1 MRKYSQYFLILLG
14 RGESI
19 CPCKQ
24 RAFLGVFSRKAISYT
39 QLRFCLCFETNC
51 SKNICVIQR
60 FLVPLQRN
68 KSEEEME
75 EKGEIVIYQT
85 QDGITKLDVCLDGDT
100 VWITQEQMALLFQ
113 RDKSTISR
121 HIRNIFDEG
130 ELEESLVVA
139 KNATPKKYGRREGFL
154 QEAELTYYNLDVIIS
169 VGYRVKSQRGVQFR
183 QWATKRIHEYI
194 VKGFTLDDERLKGN
208 GGGQYWRELLQ
219 RIQEI
224 RTDERMIYRQVLD
237 LYATAHDYDKNSQ
250 AAHEFF
256 AAYQNK
262 FHFAIHGHTA
272 SELIMERADA
282 NQPFMG
288 LTTGEYPTTAKVTV
302 AKNYMTDEELD
313 AMRSLVSGFFDFA
326 EMQAKLHRYMYM
338 SDYMALLEDLIRV
351 NKRPV
356 LAGKGKVS
364 AEQAKEHALDEL
376 KKFKDRRL
384 SPAEEDYMEAIRE
397 LNQKAKKG
405 IKK

>member
-1 MRKYSQYFLILLG
+1 
-14 RGESI
+14 
-19 CPCKQ
+19 
-24 RAFLGVFSRKAISYT
+24 
-39 QLRFCLCFETNC
+39 
-51 SKNICVIQR
+51 
-60 FLVPLQRN
+60 
-68 KSEEEME
+68 ME

-85 QDGITKLDVCLDGDT
+85 QDGITKLDVRLDGDT
-100 VWITQEQMALLFQ
+100 VWLSQEQMAQLFE
-113 RDKSTISR
+113 RDKSVITR
-121 HIRNIFDEG
+121 HISNIYAEG
-130 ELEESLVVA
+130 ELSRESTSA
-139 KNATPKKYGRREGFL
+139 KIAFVPQTRERSY
-154 QEAELTYYNLDVIIS
+154 ELTYYNLDVIIS

-194 VKGFTLDDERLKGN
+194 VKGFTLDDERLKGH

-338 SDYMALLEDLIRV
+338 SDYMTLLEDLIRV

-356 LAGKGKVS
+356 LAGKGKVT

-397 LNQKAKKG
+397 LNQKAKTG

>member
-1 MRKYSQYFLILLG
+1 M
-14 RGESI
+14 
-19 CPCKQ
+19 
-24 RAFLGVFSRKAISYT
+24 
-39 QLRFCLCFETNC
+39 
-51 SKNICVIQR
+51 
-60 FLVPLQRN
+60 
-68 KSEEEME
+68 ME

-85 QDGITKLDVCLDGDT
+85 QDGITKLDVRLDGDT
-100 VWITQEQMALLFQ
+100 VWLSQEQMAQLFE
-113 RDKSTISR
+113 RDKSVITR
-121 HIRNIFDEG
+121 HISNIYAEG
-130 ELEESLVVA
+130 ELSRESTSA
-139 KNATPKKYGRREGFL
+139 KIAFVPQTRERSY
-154 QEAELTYYNLDVIIS
+154 ELTYYNLDVIIS

-194 VKGFTLDDERLKGN
+194 VKGFTLDDERLKGH

-338 SDYMALLEDLIRV
+338 SDYMTLLEDLIRV

-356 LAGKGKVS
+356 LAGKGKVT

>member
-1 MRKYSQYFLILLG
+1 
-14 RGESI
+14 
-19 CPCKQ
+19 
-24 RAFLGVFSRKAISYT
+24 
-39 QLRFCLCFETNC
+39 
-51 SKNICVIQR
+51 
-60 FLVPLQRN
+60 
-68 KSEEEME
+68 ME
-75 EKGEIVIYQT
+75 DKGEIVIYQT
-85 QDGITKLDVCLDGDT
+85 QDGITQLDVRLDGET
-100 VWITQEQMALLFQ
+100 VWLSQDQMAQLFE
-113 RDKSTISR
+113 RDKSVITR
-121 HIRNIFDEG
+121 HISNIYSEG
-130 ELEESLVVA
+130 ELPRESTSA
-139 KNATPKKYGRREGFL
+139 KIAFVPQTRERTY
-154 QEAELTYYNLDVIIS
+154 EVTYYNLDVIIS

-194 VKGFTLDDERLKGN
+194 VKGFALDDERLKGN

-250 AAHEFF
+250 AAHDFF

-288 LTTGEYPTTAKVTV
+288 LTTGEYPTMAKVTV

-338 SDYMALLEDLIRV
+338 SDYMVLLEDLIRV

-356 LAGKGKVS
+356 LAGKGRVS

-384 SPAEEDYMEAIRE
+384 SPAEEDYMEAIKE

>member
-1 MRKYSQYFLILLG
+1 MQNNPYTLAYMGFFLYL
-14 RGESI
+14 
-19 CPCKQ
+19 CTQKQ
-24 RAFLGVFSRKAISYT
+24 KH
-39 QLRFCLCFETNC
+39 
-51 SKNICVIQR
+51 
-60 FLVPLQRN
+60 
-68 KSEEEME
+68 ME
-75 EKGEIVIYQT
+75 DNKGEIVIYQT
-85 QDGITKLDVCLDGDT
+85 LDGDTKLDVRLDGET
-100 VWITQEQMALLFQ
+100 VWITQQQMSELFQ
-113 RDKSTISR
+113 KDISVISR
-121 HIRNIFDEG
+121 HIKNIFEEG
-130 ELEESLVVA
+130 ELDEKSNLH
-139 KNATPKKYGRREGFL
+139 FL
-154 QEAELTYYNLDVIIS
+154 QIPNSDKPVRFYNLDVIIS

-288 LTTGEYPTTAKVTV
+288 LTTGEYPTTAKVTI
-302 AKNYMTDEELD
+302 AKNYMTDKELD

-326 EMQAKLHRYMYM
+326 EMQAKLHQYMYM
-338 SDYMALLEDLIRV
+338 SDYMTLLEDLIKV

-356 LAGKGKVS
+356 LARKGNVS

-384 SPAEEDYMEAIRE
+384 SPAEEDYMATIRE
-397 LNQKAKKG
+397 LSRKAKKG
-405 IKK
+405 IKDEEKKTKH

>member
-1 MRKYSQYFLILLG
+1 
-14 RGESI
+14 
-19 CPCKQ
+19 
-24 RAFLGVFSRKAISYT
+24 
-39 QLRFCLCFETNC
+39 
-51 SKNICVIQR
+51 
-60 FLVPLQRN
+60 
-68 KSEEEME
+68 ME

-85 QDGITKLDVCLDGDT
+85 QDGITQLDVRLDGDT
-100 VWITQEQMALLFQ
+100 VWLSQEQMAQLFE
-113 RDKSTISR
+113 RNKSVITR
-121 HIRNIFDEG
+121 HISNIYAEG
-130 ELEESLVVA
+130 ELSRESTSA
-139 KNATPKKYGRREGFL
+139 KIAFVPQTRERTY
-154 QEAELTYYNLDVIIS
+154 ELTYYNLDVIIS

-288 LTTGEYPTTAKVTV
+288 LTTGEYPTMAKVTV
-302 AKNYMTDEELD
+302 AKNYMTDSELD

-338 SDYMALLEDLIRV
+338 SDYMVLLEDLIRV

-405 IKK
+405 VKK

>member
-1 MRKYSQYFLILLG
+1 
-14 RGESI
+14 
-19 CPCKQ
+19 
-24 RAFLGVFSRKAISYT
+24 
-39 QLRFCLCFETNC
+39 
-51 SKNICVIQR
+51 
-60 FLVPLQRN
+60 
-68 KSEEEME
+68 ME
-75 EKGEIVIYQT
+75 DKGEIVIYQT
-85 QDGITKLDVCLDGDT
+85 QDGTTRLDVRLDGES
-100 VWITQEQMALLFQ
+100 VWITQEQMAQLFQ

-121 HIRNIFDEG
+121 HLRNIFDEG
-130 ELEESLVVA
+130 ELDEALVVA
-139 KNATPKKYGRREGFL
+139 KIATPKKYGRREGFI
-154 QEAELTYYNLDVIIS
+154 QEAETTFYNLDVIIS

-237 LYATAHDYDKNSQ
+237 LYATAHDYDKNSD
-250 AAHEFF
+250 AAREFF

-288 LTTGEYPTTAKVTV
+288 LTTGEYPTTAKVTI
-302 AKNYMTDEELD
+302 AKNYMTDNELD

-326 EMQAKLHRYMYM
+326 EMQAKLHQYMYM
-338 SDYMALLEDLIRV
+338 ADYMALLEDLITV

-384 SPAEEDYMEAIRE
+384 SPAEEDYMETIRE
-397 LNQKAKKG
+397 LSQKAKRG

>member
-1 MRKYSQYFLILLG
+1 MA
-14 RGESI
+14 GE
-19 CPCKQ
+19 
-24 RAFLGVFSRKAISYT
+24 
-39 QLRFCLCFETNC
+39 
-51 SKNICVIQR
+51 
-60 FLVPLQRN
+60 N
-68 KSEEEME
+68 KSPWRLNCQKHYRSMTEKRNEGFNEEIME
-75 EKGEIVIYQT
+75 DKGEIVIYQT
-85 QDGITKLDVCLDGDT
+85 QDGITQLDVRLDGET
-100 VWITQEQMALLFQ
+100 VWITQEQMAQLFE
-113 RDKSTISR
+113 RDRTAIGR
-121 HIRNIFDEG
+121 HISNIFAEG
-130 ELEESLVVA
+130 ELD
-139 KNATPKKYGRREGFL
+139 KNMVCANFAHTTQHGAIEGKT
-154 QEAELTYYNLDVIIS
+154 QTRELTYYNLDVIIS

-288 LTTGEYPTTAKVTV
+288 LTTGEYPTVAKVTV

-326 EMQAKLHRYMYM
+326 EMQAKLHQYMYM
-338 SDYMALLEDLIRV
+338 SDYMKLLEDLIRV

-364 AEQAKEHALDEL
+364 AEQAKGHALDEL

-397 LNQKAKKG
+397 LNQKANRG

>member
-1 MRKYSQYFLILLG
+1 
-14 RGESI
+14 
-19 CPCKQ
+19 
-24 RAFLGVFSRKAISYT
+24 
-39 QLRFCLCFETNC
+39 
-51 SKNICVIQR
+51 
-60 FLVPLQRN
+60 
-68 KSEEEME
+68 ME

-85 QDGITKLDVCLDGDT
+85 QDGITQLDVRLDGDT
-100 VWITQEQMALLFQ
+100 VWLSQDQMAQLFE
-113 RDKSTISR
+113 RDKSVITR
-121 HIRNIFDEG
+121 HISNIYSEG
-130 ELEESLVVA
+130 ELPRESTSA
-139 KNATPKKYGRREGFL
+139 KIAFVPQTRERTY
-154 QEAELTYYNLDVIIS
+154 EVTYYNLDVIIS

-224 RTDERMIYRQVLD
+224 RTDERIIYRQVLD

-250 AAHEFF
+250 AAQAFF

-288 LTTGEYPTTAKVTV
+288 LTTGEYPTIAKVTV

-326 EMQAKLHRYMYM
+326 EMQAKLHQHMYM

-364 AEQAKEHALDEL
+364 AEQAKEYALDEL
-376 KKFKDRRL
+376 KKFKERRL

-397 LNQKAKKG
+397 LNQKAKTG

>member
-1 MRKYSQYFLILLG
+1 MTEKRNEGFN
-14 RGESI
+14 E
-19 CPCKQ
+19 
-24 RAFLGVFSRKAISYT
+24 AI
-39 QLRFCLCFETNC
+39 
-51 SKNICVIQR
+51 
-60 FLVPLQRN
+60 
-68 KSEEEME
+68 ME

-85 QDGITKLDVCLDGDT
+85 QDGITQLDVRLDGDT
-100 VWITQEQMALLFQ
+100 VWITQEQMTLLFQ

-139 KNATPKKYGRREGFL
+139 KNATPKKYGRREGFI
-154 QEAELTYYNLDVIIS
+154 QEVETTFYNLDVIIS

-288 LTTGEYPTTAKVTV
+288 LTTGEYPTMAKVTV

-326 EMQAKLHRYMYM
+326 EMQAKLHQYMYM

-356 LAGKGKVS
+356 LAGTRKVS
-364 AEQAKEHALDEL
+364 AEQAKEYALDEL
-376 KKFKDRRL
+376 KKFKECRL
-384 SPAEEDYMEAIRE
+384 SPAEEDYMETIRE

>member
-1 MRKYSQYFLILLG
+1 MTK
-14 RGESI
+14 
-19 CPCKQ
+19 
-24 RAFLGVFSRKAISYT
+24 
-39 QLRFCLCFETNC
+39 
-51 SKNICVIQR
+51 
-60 FLVPLQRN
+60 
-68 KSEEEME
+68 EME
-75 EKGEIVIYQT
+75 NKGEIVIYQT
-85 QDGITKLDVCLDGDT
+85 QDGLAKLDVLLDGET
-100 VWITQEQMALLFQ
+100 VWITQDQMTELFQ

-121 HIRNIFDEG
+121 HIKNIFEDG
-130 ELEESLVVA
+130 ELDEKSVVA
-139 KNATPKKYGRREGFL
+139 FFATTASDGKTY
-154 QEAELTYYNLDVIIS
+154 QVAYYNLDVIIS

-208 GGGQYWRELLQ
+208 GGGAYWRELLQ

-237 LYATAHDYDKNSQ
+237 LYATAYDYDKTSK

-272 SELIMERADA
+272 SELIVERADA
-282 NQPFMG
+282 DQPFMG
-288 LTTGEYPTTAKVTV
+288 LTTGEYPTTAKVTI
-302 AKNYMTDEELD
+302 AKNYMTDKELD

-326 EMQAKLHRYMYM
+326 EMQAKLHHHMYM
-338 SDYMALLEDLIRV
+338 SDYMKLLEDLIRV

-356 LAGKGKVS
+356 LEGKGHVS
-364 AEQAKEHALDEL
+364 ADDAKAHALGEL
-376 KKFKDRRL
+376 KKFKERRL

-397 LNQKAKKG
+397 LNKEAKKHLREN
-405 IKK
+405 

>member
-1 MRKYSQYFLILLG
+1 MTDR
-14 RGESI
+14 RNE
-19 CPCKQ
+19 
-24 RAFLGVFSRKAISYT
+24 
-39 QLRFCLCFETNC
+39 RFN
-51 SKNICVIQR
+51 
-60 FLVPLQRN
+60 
-68 KSEEEME
+68 EEIMQ

-85 QDGITKLDVCLDGDT
+85 QDGITQLDVRLDGDT
-100 VWITQEQMALLFQ
+100 VWLSQDQMAQLFE
-113 RDKSTISR
+113 RDKSVITR
-121 HIRNIFDEG
+121 HISNIYAEG
-130 ELEESLVVA
+130 ELPRESTSA
-139 KNATPKKYGRREGFL
+139 KIAFVPQTRERTY
-154 QEAELTYYNLDVIIS
+154 ELTYYNLDVIIS

-288 LTTGEYPTTAKVTV
+288 LTTGEYPTMAKVTV
-302 AKNYMTDEELD
+302 AKNYMTDSELD

-338 SDYMALLEDLIRV
+338 SDYMVLLEDLIRV

-384 SPAEEDYMEAIRE
+384 SPAEEDYMEAIRA

>member
-1 MRKYSQYFLILLG
+1 M
-14 RGESI
+14 ES
-19 CPCKQ
+19 
-24 RAFLGVFSRKAISYT
+24 
-39 QLRFCLCFETNC
+39 
-51 SKNICVIQR
+51 
-60 FLVPLQRN
+60 
-68 KSEEEME
+68 
-75 EKGEIVIYQT
+75 KGEIVIYQT
-85 QDGITKLDVCLDGDT
+85 QDGTTQLDVRLEGET
-100 VWITQEQMALLFQ
+100 VWITQDQMAQLFQ
-113 RDKSTISR
+113 RDRTAIGR
-121 HIRNIFDEG
+121 HINNIYAEG
-130 ELEESLVVA
+130 ELERESTCA
-139 KNATPKKYGRREGFL
+139 KFAYVPETRERRYEI
-154 QEAELTYYNLDVIIS
+154 AYYNLDVVIS

-250 AAHEFF
+250 AAREFF

-272 SELIMERADA
+272 SELIMQRADA

-288 LTTGEYPTTAKVTV
+288 LTTGEYPTTAKVTI
-302 AKNYMTDEELD
+302 AKNYMTDKELD
-313 AMRSLVSGFFDFA
+313 MMRSLVSGFFDFA
-326 EMQAKLHRYMYM
+326 EMQAKMHQHMYM

-351 NKRPV
+351 NRRPV
-356 LAGKGKVS
+356 LTGKGQVS

-376 KKFKDRRL
+376 KKFKERRL
-384 SPAEEDYMEAIRE
+384 SPAEEDYMETIRA
-397 LNQKAKKG
+397 LNEKAKKG
-405 IKK
+405 IGKKI